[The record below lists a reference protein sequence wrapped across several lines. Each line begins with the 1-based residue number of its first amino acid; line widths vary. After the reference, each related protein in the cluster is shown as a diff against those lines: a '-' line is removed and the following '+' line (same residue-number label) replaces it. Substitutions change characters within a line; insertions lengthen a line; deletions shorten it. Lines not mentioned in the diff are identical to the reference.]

1 MVFVEVGLLRQEE
14 CTQASM
20 GQMRAALKD
29 MMTQQWPTRS
39 SPLELNLPEPV
50 WCGHDEH
57 KAPHHKDTDGEKR
70 PTKRRRVV
78 ATEEDC
84 VICYEPLKGD
94 DLAAWPGCGKPHVLH
109 GACMQSVLGTKPL
122 CPVCRR
128 DVYIQPTVYRYEL

>member
-1 MVFVEVGLLRQEE
+1 M
-14 CTQASM
+14 
-20 GQMRAALKD
+20 
-29 MMTQQWPTRS
+29 
-39 SPLELNLPEPV
+39 
-50 WCGHDEH
+50 
-57 KAPHHKDTDGEKR
+57 DGEQR

-109 GACMQSVLGTKPL
+109 GACMQSVLDTKPM

-128 DVYIQPTVYRYEL
+128 DIQPIYRFELRKC